1 MTSQPRLKFKIDR
14 KFLPLLAT
22 VTLFI
27 IAYAYGASQYK
38 GMRDVSTFLNLFID
52 NAFLLIAAVGAT
64 FVILTGGIDLSVGAV
79 IALTSVAS
87 AQLLEKNQWSPYVVI
102 PLVLLIG
109 TGLGAIMGAIIHYF
123 KVQPFIVTLA
133 GMFFARGMCFFIS
146 LDAITISDPL
156 YRSLS
161 LTRIYFA
168 PRTFISLNV
177 VIALIILIVGMYL
190 AHRTRFG
197 RTVYAIGGSEQSAL
211 LMGLPVA
218 RTKVLVYTL
227 SGFCNALAGIV
238 FSIYLLS
245 GHGLYAPSFELDVI
259 SSVVIGGTLLSGG
272 VGYVFG
278 TLFGVLVIGLI
289 QMLIMFN
296 GELSSWWTRI
306 AIGLLTLLFIG
317 VQSAFAASA
326 RRREAQSKSSHRA
339 APRSLAAT
347 VTGTVRGVRRRSVA
361 IGAVAVAVV
370 VIAVLAISNLTASS
384 QSSAAATTACE
395 RKPFRQETA
404 AELMRSGAVVVLER
418 NGGVNCVDELHTIYP
433 DGRIVSDD
441 GAQKIEKQITSA
453 EVEKL
458 LAAIN
463 DKGWF
468 TDSLFDTWHTP
479 CRQCFG
485 YYVTV
490 SHQGQE
496 KTVKGVDGGTD
507 APVEYWSVVALVN
520 DIIPK
525 FEPAP

>member
-1 MTSQPRLKFKIDR
+1 
-14 KFLPLLAT
+14 
-22 VTLFI
+22 
-27 IAYAYGASQYK
+27 
-38 GMRDVSTFLNLFID
+38 
-52 NAFLLIAAVGAT
+52 
-64 FVILTGGIDLSVGAV
+64 
-79 IALTSVAS
+79 
-87 AQLLEKNQWSPYVVI
+87 
-102 PLVLLIG
+102 
-109 TGLGAIMGAIIHYF
+109 
-123 KVQPFIVTLA
+123 
-133 GMFFARGMCFFIS
+133 
-146 LDAITISDPL
+146 
-156 YRSLS
+156 
-161 LTRIYFA
+161 
-168 PRTFISLNV
+168 
-177 VIALIILIVGMYL
+177 
-190 AHRTRFG
+190 
-197 RTVYAIGGSEQSAL
+197 VYAIGGSEQSAL